1 MQVQELLEQIDKERQ
16 AQDRK
21 LKKLSNENIE
31 LLERIEWRLKKKNV
45 IYCTSILYLFVTC
58 LKKSGFPTN
67 IPTDRKTG
75 LMKYTTYNIS

>member
-31 LLERIEWRLKKKNV
+31 LLERIEWRFKKKKC
-45 IYCTSILYLFVTC
+45 YILYFYFIFYLLRV
-58 LKKSGFPTN
+58 
-67 IPTDRKTG
+67 
-75 LMKYTTYNIS
+75 